1 MVPSCTVVIPK
12 GGRSRSTSGQNSQSQ
27 LFKCKTF
34 AWHFFFSHNSLI
46 NDLLLAFCLG
56 CDDLDVKCSV
66 FFMGCE
72 LQPNLVESKRPS
84 IRRPAFL
91 DAVSGPTFSTG
102 SFKEAHAVNLQY
114 IPHLHCYLDTH
125 ASSTGDLSASQLA
138 HKLLARRQKKSQP
151 SVLRCT

>member
-1 MVPSCTVVIPK
+1 MGKIVRVNFLSAKHLHDI
-12 GGRSRSTSGQNSQSQ
+12 
-27 LFKCKTF
+27 
-34 AWHFFFSHNSLI
+34 FFFSHNSLI

-91 DAVSGPTFSTG
+91 DAVSGPTFSTV
-102 SFKEAHAVNLQY
+102 SFKEAHAINLQY
-114 IPHLHCYLDTH
+114 IPHLHRYLDTH
-125 ASSTGDLSASQLA
+125 ASSTGDMSASQWA
-138 HKLLARRQKKSQP
+138 HKLLARRQKKSEALFSIHSHQCCAALN
-151 SVLRCT
+151 SRSED